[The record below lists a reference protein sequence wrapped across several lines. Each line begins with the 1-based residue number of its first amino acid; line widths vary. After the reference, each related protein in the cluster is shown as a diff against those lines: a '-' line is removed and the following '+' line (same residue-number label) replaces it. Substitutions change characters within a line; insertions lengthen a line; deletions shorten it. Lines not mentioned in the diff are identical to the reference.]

1 MTKPDPDSPPPPTSF
16 LPQAGEEPGVRILK
30 FVVLGLGA
38 LLFLGFAALI
48 WRIGT
53 MMNSS
58 QEPRTA
64 TPATSIAVPGRPTE
78 QNTDASR
85 NSVPAAT
92 SGVVAIPEG
101 AIVTTMSLSGDRL
114 AIHYTTA
121 EGGNIIIFD
130 LAAGQEIQ
138 RLRLQAQ

>member
-48 WRIGT
+48 WRVGT
-53 MMNSS
+53 MMNGS
-58 QEPRTA
+58 QEARTA
-64 TPATSIAVPGRPTE
+64 TPTTSIAVPGRPTG
-78 QNTDASR
+78 QNKAASR
-85 NSVPAAT
+85 DAVPVAT
-92 SGVVAIPEG
+92 SGVVAIPKG
-101 AIVTTMSLSGDRL
+101 ATVTAMSLSGDRL
-114 AIHYTTA
+114 AIHYMTA

-130 LAAGQEIQ
+130 LATGHEIQ
-138 RLRLQAQ
+138 RLRLQVQ